1 MQTKQK
7 TNIIGIVT
15 GITLTVIVPDGAK
28 EDKRRVEMEREG
40 ERCDGRE
47 GEDRK
52 CYHIGKDSNND
63 KDSISLD

>member
-1 MQTKQK
+1 M
-7 TNIIGIVT
+7 
-15 GITLTVIVPDGAK
+15 TVIVPDGAK